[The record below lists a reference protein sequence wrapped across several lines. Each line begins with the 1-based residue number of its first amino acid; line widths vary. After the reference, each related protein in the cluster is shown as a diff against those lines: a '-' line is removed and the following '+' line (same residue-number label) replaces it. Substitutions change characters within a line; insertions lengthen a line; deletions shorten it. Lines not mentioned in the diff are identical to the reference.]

1 MVAGLFFA
9 VTEDGKKNLEDTI
22 MDWNPAVGIPLI
34 VIGAAVLVLI
44 YLFGRP
50 KKPEQGER
58 RVVRSAASGERVE
71 PTFGDP
77 DAVEGEPEQ
86 GELNVDMHAELDRL
100 GAAVAEQHAETVDTG
115 SAQRSNLGARP
126 EQPIERIVTL
136 YVAARAG
143 DSLAGSDVVVA
154 AEKAGLQFGD
164 MGIFHRLVLGKKA
177 DGPVFSMANMVKPG
191 SFDMTELDNV
201 RTPGVILFMT
211 LPGPLPALDAWEM
224 LLPTAQRLAELLD
237 AQVLDE
243 GRNALGRQRIAHLRD
258 ELRAWDRQQERNQI
272 RPGR

>member
-1 MVAGLFFA
+1 M
-9 VTEDGKKNLEDTI
+9 E
-22 MDWNPAVGIPLI
+22 WNASVGIPLI
-34 VIGAAVLVLI
+34 IIGAIVLLLI

-58 RVVRSAASGERVE
+58 RSQRRPGFDAERVE
-71 PTFGDP
+71 PTFGDV
-77 DAVEGEPEQ
+77 DATPAQ
-86 GELNVDMHAELDRL
+86 GELDVSLAGELERL
-100 GAAVAEQHAETVDTG
+100 GAAVGGRDGDARPAP
-115 SAQRSNLGARP
+115 SRPSIGARP
-126 EQPIERIVTL
+126 DRPIERIVTL
-136 YVAARAG
+136 FVASRTHEP
-143 DSLAGSDVVVA
+143 LAGPDIVVA
-154 AEKAGLQFGD
+154 AEKAGLEFGD

-191 SFDMTELDNV
+191 HFDMARLDEV
-201 RTPGVILFMT
+201 STPGVTLFMT

-243 GRNALGRQRIAHLRD
+243 GRNALGRQRIAHIRD
-258 ELRAWDRQQERNQI
+258 ELRAWDRQQERQQI

>member
-1 MVAGLFFA
+1 
-9 VTEDGKKNLEDTI
+9 

-34 VIGAAVLVLI
+34 VIGALVLLLI

-50 KKPEQGER
+50 KRPEQGER
-58 RVVRSAASGERVE
+58 RVGRRNADGGRVE

-77 DAVEGEPEQ
+77 DASGEPEQ
-86 GELNVDMHAELDRL
+86 GELEVSMRAELDRL
-100 GAAVAEQHAETVDTG
+100 GAGGGVARATP
-115 SAQRSNLGARP
+115 QRSTVGARP
-126 EQPIERIVTL
+126 DRQIERIVTL
-136 YVAARAG
+136 FVAARPG
-143 DSLAGSDVVVA
+143 DTLAGSDVVVA

-164 MGIFHRLVLGKKA
+164 MGIFHRPVLGKVVE
-177 DGPVFSMANMVKPG
+177 GPVFSMANMVKPG
-191 SFDMTELDNV
+191 SFDMSQLDSV
-201 RTPGVILFMT
+201 RTPGVTLFMT

-243 GRNALGRQRIAHLRD
+243 GRNALGRQRIAHIRD

>member
-1 MVAGLFFA
+1 
-9 VTEDGKKNLEDTI
+9 
-22 MDWNPAVGIPLI
+22 MDWNPSVGIPL
-34 VIGAAVLVLI
+34 VVLGAIALLLI

-50 KKPEQGER
+50 KRPEQGER
-58 RVVRSAASGERVE
+58 RAAKAPAGGGGRIE

-77 DAVEGEPEQ
+77 DGQGEPEQ
-86 GELNVDMHAELDRL
+86 GELDVSLRAELDRL
-100 GAAVAEQHAETVDTG
+100 GSSVAEGAG
-115 SAQRSNLGARP
+115 PAPPARSNVGARP
-126 EQPIERIVTL
+126 ADRQIERIVTL
-136 YVAARAG
+136 FVAARAG
-143 DSLAGSDVVVA
+143 ETLAGSDVVVA
-154 AEKAGLQFGD
+154 AEKAGLEFGD
-164 MGIFHRLVLGKKA
+164 MGIFHRLVLGKNA

-191 SFDMTELDNV
+191 SFDMAQLDAV
-201 RTPGVILFMT
+201 RTPGVTLFMT